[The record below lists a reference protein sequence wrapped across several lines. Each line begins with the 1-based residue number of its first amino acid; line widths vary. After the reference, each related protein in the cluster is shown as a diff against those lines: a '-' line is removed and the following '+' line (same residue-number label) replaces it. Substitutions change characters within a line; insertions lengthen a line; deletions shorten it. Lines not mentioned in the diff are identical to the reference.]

1 MGAKR
6 IVSEND
12 GVFTFLVSIWTKKWS
27 HAATKSYGSC
37 PLLGIDELID
47 GRDEMIGGC
56 QFALEE
62 GSLEKR
68 VRSSSPNLSLNS
80 RKQASH
86 RVSWR
91 KADHVWLNRMENP
104 LAQKRKSSLP
114 IHRAFQQFQF
124 RHVSFDLAVIDVPS

>member
-1 MGAKR
+1 LR
-6 IVSEND
+6 ID
-12 GVFTFLVSIWTKKWS
+12 G
-27 HAATKSYGSC
+27 
-37 PLLGIDELID
+37 LIA
-47 GRDEMIGGC
+47 GRDEMIRRC
-56 QFALEE
+56 QVALEE

-114 IHRAFQQFQF
+114 IHPTGCATSCTFGSRSFTGSFNPRACDWQGIRKSSAFFKQEREARLLSSQ
-124 RHVSFDLAVIDVPS
+124 IPEE

>member
-1 MGAKR
+1 MAYP
-6 IVSEND
+6 D
-12 GVFTFLVSIWTKKWS
+12 PYL
-27 HAATKSYGSC
+27 GSC

>member
-1 MGAKR
+1 MRALTH
-6 IVSEND
+6 IS
-12 GVFTFLVSIWTKKWS
+12 
-27 HAATKSYGSC
+27 GSC
-37 PLLGIDELID
+37 PLLVNDELIG

-91 KADHVWLNRMENP
+91 KADHVWLTRMENP

-114 IHRAFQQFQF
+114 IPRAFQQFQV